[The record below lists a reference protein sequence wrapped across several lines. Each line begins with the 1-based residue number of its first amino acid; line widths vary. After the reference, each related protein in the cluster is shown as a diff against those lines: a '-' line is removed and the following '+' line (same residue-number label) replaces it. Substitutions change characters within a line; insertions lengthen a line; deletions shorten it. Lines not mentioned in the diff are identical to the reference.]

1 MKQDQVAIRDEGLL
15 RAIIAGEVSA
25 GRVQAAPVTKCDTS
39 EPLGPRSSPAETEYQ
54 RQKDQSTFFQE
65 FLTCVE
71 PSLLSSLEIC
81 SSLQEAFGFFFY
93 HVESRHS
100 GLNVCYAAT
109 ETFVIEYEGDAK
121 VLGCVAVLKEKY
133 DLQPNFDDRAGNIAR
148 CRNDFIFDFRILDVI
163 DRRSS
168 PSDWIQVQSLAD
180 NFSQERVCFALWD
193 LGRLPPA
200 SHLPDSDSFRWI
212 KQTLARI
219 PTQYVQTFGC
229 PIREHYFYSCR
240 FGLRTVVDVESGN
253 DTHPFRR
260 FHQLNARIAHP
271 ANAVYRLDLINH
283 IKQDMRTICEESNEE
298 WFITV
303 SNSV

>member
-1 MKQDQVAIRDEGLL
+1 MHILGQTRLIIMKQDQVAIRDEELL
-15 RAIIAGEVSA
+15 RAIITPA
-25 GRVQAAPVTKCDTS
+25 GRVQAVPVTKCDPC
-39 EPLGPRSSPAETEYQ
+39 EPLGLRSLLFSPAETEDQ
-54 RQKDQSTFFQE
+54 QQKDHPTFFQE

-71 PSLLSSLEIC
+71 PDLLRSLEIC
-81 SSLQEAFGFFFY
+81 SSFQEAFTFFFY

-109 ETFVIEYEGDAK
+109 ETFVIEFEGDAK

-148 CRNDFIFDFRILDVI
+148 CRNDFIFDFRLLDVI

-219 PTQYVQTFGC
+219 PTQYVVQTFGC
-229 PIREHYFYSCR
+229 PIRELIFNLV
-240 FGLRTVVDVESGN
+240 GLGSERLWTWNRGTIRTLSVD
-253 DTHPFRR
+253 F
-260 FHQLNARIAHP
+260 
-271 ANAVYRLDLINH
+271 IN
-283 IKQDMRTICEESNEE
+283 
-298 WFITV
+298 
-303 SNSV
+303 

>member
-1 MKQDQVAIRDEGLL
+1 MKQDQVAIRDEELL
-15 RAIIAGEVSA
+15 RAIITPA
-25 GRVQAAPVTKCDTS
+25 GRVQAVPVTKCDPC
-39 EPLGPRSSPAETEYQ
+39 EPLGLLSLLCSPAREAEYQ
-54 RQKDQSTFFQE
+54 QQKDNPAFFQE

-71 PSLLSSLEIC
+71 PDLLRSLKIC
-81 SSLQEAFGFFFY
+81 SFFQEAFAFFFY

-133 DLQPNFDDRAGNIAR
+133 DLQPNFDNRAGNITR
-148 CRNDFIFDFRILDVI
+148 CCNDFIFDFRLLDVI

-180 NFSQERVCFALWD
+180 NFSQERVCFALWH

-219 PTQYVQTFGC
+219 PTQYVVQTFGC
-229 PIREHYFYSCR
+229 PIRELIFNLVGLGSER
-240 FGLRTVVDVESGN
+240 LWTWNRGTLRTLSVD
-253 DTHPFRR
+253 F
-260 FHQLNARIAHP
+260 
-271 ANAVYRLDLINH
+271 IN
-283 IKQDMRTICEESNEE
+283 
-298 WFITV
+298 
-303 SNSV
+303 